1 MSKEHKPRR
10 TGGGLLV
17 AILASFLALVALLA
31 YSLERTAWLFTQFEQ
46 QQELAYAA
54 AVVVELAAVALIAGS
69 GAIGHLDQ
77 TARAWANRALIA
89 VLSTQ
94 ALANLSAGYLRGGR
108 ALLLLLDPEGGGAA
122 YAVAAALWLVINLS
136 VPALVLCLSKLLE
149 RLLAARATTA
159 QQTADAAQLQP
170 LLDAATADLAQARAQ
185 AAQLA
190 DTARAESARLEHEA
204 AALRSERDAALAESA
219 ESTDQLRTELDALR
233 TTVDREQA
241 ELTRLRAES
250 ARTRELQAEL
260 EDWRDQAND
269 MMRSTG
275 LDVRSIAQQ
284 LRDRGLP
291 LRTIGDV
298 LGVSEK
304 TIRNWTMDVRTNGH
318 KVTT

>member
-1 MSKEHKPRR
+1 MSKEQRPRR

-149 RLLAARATTA
+149 RLLATRAIAAQRTA
-159 QQTADAAQLQP
+159 EAAQLQP
-170 LLDAATADLAQARAQ
+170 LLDAATADLAQAHSQTAQIQAQLAQLQAAAAQPDPLLAQYEEGVAQLQEELLRREGILAQERERAAQQARNHEAQLRSQEQELAQLREQ
-185 AAQLA
+185 AAQPIVFDGIDVLRVARRLRDGGASSRETA
-190 DTARAESARLEHEA
+190 DL
-204 AALRSERDAALAESA
+204 LRMK
-219 ESTDQLRTELDALR
+219 EST
-233 TTVDREQA
+233 
-241 ELTRLRAES
+241 
-250 ARTRELQAEL
+250 
-260 EDWRDQAND
+260 
-269 MMRSTG
+269 
-275 LDVRSIAQQ
+275 
-284 LRDRGLP
+284 LRDR
-291 LRTIGDV
+291 
-298 LGVSEK
+298 LGK
-304 TIRNWTMDVRTNGH
+304 AAQNGH
-318 KVTT
+318 EVPV